1 MGMLPPVGVAGVIG
15 LGGGGVCPTGGR
27 AAEGLNSLALGFNT
41 NSLAFGLSLDLT
53 AIGFAGGAGATLDG
67 MVGATPIPDTGVV
80 VGGVLTGVG
89 VLCSMLSCRAI
100 IEAVGGDVLL
110 TSVAVVVG
118 GDVPGPCLLRSP
130 C

>member
-1 MGMLPPVGVAGVIG
+1 M
-15 LGGGGVCPTGGR
+15 
-27 AAEGLNSLALGFNT
+27 ALGFNT
-41 NSLAFGLSLDLT
+41 NSLAFGLSFDLT
-53 AIGFAGGAGATLDG
+53 AIGFAGGAGATWLVG
-67 MVGATPIPDTGVV
+67 IAGATPIPATGVV

-110 TSVAVVVG
+110 TSVAVVVVV

-130 C
+130 CKGCICGLE

>member
-1 MGMLPPVGVAGVIG
+1 MGGNPPHMLIESGDDQGSIRVNSHELDVGAG
-15 LGGGGVCPTGGR
+15 LGGAAVGLLGPEVC
-27 AAEGLNSLALGFNT
+27 
-41 NSLAFGLSLDLT
+41 
-53 AIGFAGGAGATLDG
+53 
-67 MVGATPIPDTGVV
+67 
-80 VGGVLTGVG
+80 
-89 VLCSMLSCRAI
+89 VLCSVLSCRAI